1 MAYDLVVEGAEEA
14 APDQAPWKID
24 YLAMHTDFSLHLHWC
39 QVEVA
44 ETVLEVEEEEG
55 VKADL
60 QLAL

>member
-1 MAYDLVVEGAEEA
+1 MEEAGEEA
-14 APDQAPWKID
+14 APDQAPWKKD
-24 YLAMHTDFSLHLHWC
+24 YLAMQTDFSLHLHWC

-44 ETVLEVEEEEG
+44 ETVAGVEEEG